1 MQNPTPHAPG
11 QAPAL
16 SWEELAQEAD
26 RTEALATLAAYQAH
40 QAKKAAADLAKPP
53 TVSPAHV
60 LEEAEAKAAQAELAQ
75 DRAEGAVE
83 RIDSLRLR
91 YRPATVAELLAK
103 YAWLL
108 RHYTGPGDIPDA
120 RPFHDFA
127 ADIDALR
134 RRPEPPSA
142 A

>member
-1 MQNPTPHAPG
+1 MHNPTPHTPG

-26 RTEALATLAAYQAH
+26 RAEALACLGAYSTH
-40 QAKKAAADLAKPP
+40 QARKEAAEKAKDPGQDEQD
-53 TVSPAHV
+53 V
-60 LEEAEAKAAQAELAQ
+60 EEAEAKAAQAELDWDQ
-75 DRAEGAVE
+75 AEAAVH
-83 RIDSLRLR
+83 RMDNLRLR
-91 YRPATVAELLAK
+91 YRPATVGELLGK
-103 YAWLL
+103 YSWLL

>member
-26 RTEALATLAAYQAH
+26 RAEAWSTLAAYQAH
-40 QAKKAAADLAKPP
+40 QARKDVDDMAKDP
-53 TVSPAHV
+53 TSWPAHV
-60 LEEAEAKAAQAELAQ
+60 LEEAEAQAAQAELAQ
-75 DRAEGAVE
+75 DRAEAAVE
-83 RIDSLRLR
+83 RMDDLRFK
-91 YRPATVAELLAK
+91 YRPATVAELLGK

-134 RRPEPPSA
+134 RRPEPPTA